1 MDHPEAPHNPPPR
14 LPGWLKKNRDL
25 SALHCLKAKLRHS
38 GLSTVCEEA
47 RCPNICECFHKPTA
61 TFLILGDMCTRCCSF
76 CSVRKGPPAPL
87 NLNEPSLV
95 AQTAE
100 EMGLEHVVITSV
112 TRDDLPDK
120 GAQGFTSTIRAIR
133 DLIPACTIEIL
144 TPDFSGRQDL
154 LEIVLGE
161 KPDVF
166 GHNVEM
172 AARLYPAM
180 RPCSSLIR
188 SLDVLRGIK
197 KISPETIVKSGFM
210 VGLGESESEIKDLLG
225 SLADAGCDIVTIGQY
240 LRPTRLQI
248 PVAHYWEPEFFA
260 GWSNLA
266 KSLGIGYCIAG
277 PFVRSSY
284 RAKEV
289 LKDIRTSQHNM
300 DKDKCE

>member
-1 MDHPEAPHNPPPR
+1 MDHQEPPYNPPVR

-25 SALHCLKAKLRHS
+25 STLHSLKAKLRHS

-47 RCPNICECFHKPTA
+47 RCPNISECFHKPTA
-61 TFLILGDMCTRCCSF
+61 TFLILGDVCTHCCSF
-76 CSVRKGPPAPL
+76 CSVRKGTP
-87 NLNEPSLV
+87 EPVNPHEASLV

-112 TRDDLPDK
+112 TRDDLPDN
-120 GAQGFTSTIRAIR
+120 GAYGFTSTIRAIR

-172 AARLYPAM
+172 PARLYPAV
-180 RPCSSLIR
+180 RPCSSITR
-188 SLDVLRGIK
+188 SLDVLRDIK

-210 VGLGESESEIKDLLG
+210 VGLGESEAEIKELLW
-225 SLADAGCDIVTIGQY
+225 SLADTGCDVVTIGQY
-240 LRPTRLQI
+240 LQPERRLRPVHAYIR
-248 PVAHYWEPEFFA
+248 PEQYEAWKEF
-260 GWSNLA
+260 GLA
-266 KSLGIGYCIAG
+266 LGFKHVFAG

-284 RAKEV
+284 MAEMVNEQATTCGSGR
-289 LKDIRTSQHNM
+289 
-300 DKDKCE
+300 

>member
-1 MDHPEAPHNPPPR
+1 
-14 LPGWLKKNRDL
+14 
-25 SALHCLKAKLRHS
+25 
-38 GLSTVCEEA
+38 
-47 RCPNICECFHKPTA
+47 
-61 TFLILGDMCTRCCSF
+61 
-76 CSVRKGPPAPL
+76 
-87 NLNEPSLV
+87 
-95 AQTAE
+95 
-100 EMGLEHVVITSV
+100 MGLEHVVITSV

-120 GAQGFTSTIRAIR
+120 GAQGFTLTIRAIR

-172 AARLYPAM
+172 AERLYPSI
-180 RPCSSLIR
+180 RPCSSLTR
-188 SLDVLRGIK
+188 SLDVLRSIK
-197 KISPETIVKSGFM
+197 NISPETIVKSGFM
-210 VGLGESESEIKDLLG
+210 VGLGESESEIKVLLG
-225 SLADAGCDIVTIGQY
+225 SLADAGCDVVTIGQY

-248 PVAHYWEPEFFA
+248 PVAHYWEPDFFA
-260 GWSNLA
+260 SWSNLA

-289 LKDIRTSQHNM
+289 LKDIRDSQHTM
-300 DKDKCE
+300 DKDKGE

>member
-1 MDHPEAPHNPPPR
+1 
-14 LPGWLKKNRDL
+14 
-25 SALHCLKAKLRHS
+25 
-38 GLSTVCEEA
+38 V
-47 RCPNICECFHKPTA
+47 
-61 TFLILGDMCTRCCSF
+61 CTRCCSF
-76 CSVRKGPPAPL
+76 CSVHKGTPAPV
-87 NLNEPSLV
+87 NRHEPLLV
-95 AQTAE
+95 AQTVQ

-120 GAQGFTSTIRAIR
+120 GAYGFTSTIRAIR

-172 AARLYPAM
+172 AQRLYPSI
-180 RPCSSLIR
+180 RPCSSLTR
-188 SLDVLRGIK
+188 SLDLLRNSK

-210 VGLGESESEIKDLLG
+210 VGLGEYESEIKDLLG
-225 SLADAGCDIVTIGQY
+225 SLADAACDVVTIGQY
-240 LRPTRLQI
+240 LRPTRLEI
-248 PVAHYWEPEFFA
+248 PVAHYWEPEFFES
-260 GWSNLA
+260 WSNLA

-284 RAKEV
+284 HAKEA
-289 LKDIRTSQHNM
+289 LKEIRNSRNIM
-300 DKDKCE
+300 DKDKNK